1 MARAPSLPYAQSPD
15 ISARLKENIS
25 TRGFNFIII
34 VVSRTDW
41 AWWWWADLKQL
52 WLPSNQPNTFSV
64 LNVKIS
70 IDQQQRNPEYSLD
83 HSKKKKT
90 ARIIIQ
96 LWRRNRTS
104 PNTDLTRACAVT
116 GLGVMKC
123 FLLPPKL
130 LHAIPSLDGVDVNCS
145 SDYTTMPP
153 WQPSYIS
160 WQVDPS
166 LRASLLMV
174 KISAKVV
181 DPFWRKNLAIFV
193 LRRKY
198 RLPGT
203 LTIKVVRLIKL

>member
-1 MARAPSLPYAQSPD
+1 MVVIWSQAAPLA
-15 ISARLKENIS
+15 
-25 TRGFNFIII
+25 
-34 VVSRTDW
+34 
-41 AWWWWADLKQL
+41 
-52 WLPSNQPNTFSV
+52 SNQPNTFSV

-153 WQPSYIS
+153 CHHATMPSYIS

-174 KISAKVV
+174 KMSAKVV
-181 DPFWRKNLAIFV
+181 DPFWRKNLVIFA
-193 LRRKY
+193 LRRFIRRK
-198 RLPGT
+198 
-203 LTIKVVRLIKL
+203 

>member
-1 MARAPSLPYAQSPD
+1 MVVIWSQAAPLA
-15 ISARLKENIS
+15 
-25 TRGFNFIII
+25 
-34 VVSRTDW
+34 
-41 AWWWWADLKQL
+41 
-52 WLPSNQPNTFSV
+52 SNQPNTFSV

-96 LWRRNRTS
+96 LWRRNLTS

-153 WQPSYIS
+153 CHHAIIYKLTSWSLPSCE
-160 WQVDPS
+160 PS
-166 LRASLLMV
+166 HGKNVCKSCGPVLEEESCNLRLKKIYQKKIIIAWDSNNWSCQNDKIIIYLRWSPCTASEV
-174 KISAKVV
+174 
-181 DPFWRKNLAIFV
+181 
-193 LRRKY
+193 
-198 RLPGT
+198 T
-203 LTIKVVRLIKL
+203 